1 MKKDIARTK
10 IKINSNHNFSSPQPR
25 SIIPSNIV
33 IAKVKGMN
41 LDIVAMIGGKEEI
54 GIIIP
59 ENAREGIATNTASCT
74 D

>member
-1 MKKDIARTK
+1 MKKDIVS
-10 IKINSNHNFSSPQPR
+10 IKINVNSNHSFSRPHPR

-41 LDIVAMIGGKEEI
+41 FDIVAMIGGKEEI

-59 ENAREGIATNTASCT
+59 ENAREGIATNTAS
-74 D
+74 